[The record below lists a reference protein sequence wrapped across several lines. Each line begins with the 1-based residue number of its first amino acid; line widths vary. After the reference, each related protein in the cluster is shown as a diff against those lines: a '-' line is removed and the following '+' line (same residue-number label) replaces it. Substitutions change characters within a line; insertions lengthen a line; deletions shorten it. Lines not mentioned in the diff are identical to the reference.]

1 MIKGTKCEFC
11 NEEIYCEGLVLEFEG
26 QRFYFHDRE
35 EIEQW
40 LLDKIKP
47 FLYWDDTI
55 EEY

>member
-1 MIKGTKCEFC
+1 MIKGTKCENC
-11 NEEIYCEGLVLEFEG
+11 GEEIYCEALVLEFEG

-40 LLDKIKP
+40 LWDKIKP

>member
-1 MIKGTKCEFC
+1 MIKGTKCEWC
-11 NEEIYCEGLVLEFEG
+11 NEEIYCESLVLEFEG

-40 LLDKIKP
+40 LWDKIKP
-47 FLYWDDTI
+47 FLYFDDTI

>member
-1 MIKGTKCEFC
+1 MIKGCKCEFC
-11 NEEIYCEGLVLEFEG
+11 DEVINFEALVLEFEG
-26 QRFYFHDRE
+26 QRFYFHDKE

-47 FLYWDDTI
+47 FLYFDDTI

>member
-1 MIKGTKCEFC
+1 MIKGTKCENC
-11 NEEIYCEGLVLEFEG
+11 DEEIHFEGLVLEFEG

-35 EIEQW
+35 CMMQW

-47 FLYWDDTI
+47 FLYFDDII

>member
-1 MIKGTKCEFC
+1 MIKGSKCESC
-11 NEEIYCEGLVLEFEG
+11 DEEIRFEALVLEFEG

-35 EIEQW
+35 CMMQW

-47 FLYWDDTI
+47 FLYFDDII

>member
-1 MIKGTKCEFC
+1 MIKNQRCEWC
-11 NEEIYCEGLVLEFEG
+11 DEVIYCEGLVLEFEG

-35 EIEQW
+35 CMMQW

-47 FLYWDDTI
+47 FLYFDDTI

>member
-1 MIKGTKCEFC
+1 MIKGCKCEFC
-11 NEEIYCEGLVLEFEG
+11 DEVINFEALVLEFEG

-35 EIEQW
+35 CMMQW

-47 FLYWDDTI
+47 FLYFDDTI

>member
-1 MIKGTKCEFC
+1 MIKGSKCEWC
-11 NEEIYCEGLVLEFEG
+11 DEEIRFEALVLEFEG

-35 EIEQW
+35 CMMQW

-47 FLYWDDTI
+47 FLYFDDII

>member
-1 MIKGTKCEFC
+1 MIKGVKCENC

-35 EIEQW
+35 CLEQW
-40 LLDKIKP
+40 LWDKIKP
-47 FLYWDDTI
+47 FLYFDDTI